1 MKSLLRKQLRT
12 RLTLWYMAVLA
23 IILGIYVLLVLA
35 FQYVLV
41 TRQIYHDEVQD
52 VVTVEGLLSF
62 DSQGT
67 LQLQQNYFSHPRSH
81 LLIDRLMEIR
91 DPSGVVLY
99 RSPALNGMS
108 LGGPSLPYEG
118 DQSFNER
125 VVRLADGSHAFVISH
140 IHTMQGRTILIRL
153 GYSLVPFRERMLQ
166 FLSILLIAVPITLLL
181 SGFAGYAIAKRAL
194 MPLGQMA
201 ATAEKITATN
211 LNDRIEIENPDDELG
226 QMGRVLN
233 HLLQRLE
240 EAFVQLQRF
249 TADAAH
255 ELRTPLASLRTVGEL
270 ALREGSSI
278 DGYREAIGSILE
290 ETSRVNQTIEGLL
303 LLAKAEA
310 AQPGVARTSFS
321 LVELTREVVSV
332 LEVLVEERQIHVE
345 ERGYKSTSAI
355 VNADR
360 GLVRAAIMNIL
371 HNAIKF
377 SPLGSTLRIDFSTH
391 QSNRRFV
398 ELTVQDQGPGISPFE
413 HEKVF
418 DRFFTSANRETS
430 SISGSGIGLSL
441 AKLII
446 ERSGGEIFFDSSVSE
461 GARCV
466 VRLPVIEVQF
476 DAIERESN

>member
-12 RLTLWYMAVLA
+12 RLTLWYVAVLGV
-23 IILGIYVLLVLA
+23 ILGVYVLLVLA

-81 LLIDRLMEIR
+81 LLIDRLMEIL

-99 RSPALNGMS
+99 RSPTLNGMS
-108 LGGPSLPYEG
+108 LGGPSLPDEG
-118 DQSFNER
+118 DETFNER
-125 VVRLADGSHAFVISH
+125 VVKLADGSHAFVISH
-140 IHTMQGRTILIRL
+140 IHAMQGRTVLIRL

-166 FLSILLIAVPITLLL
+166 FLGILLIALPITLLL
-181 SGFAGYAIAKRAL
+181 AGFAGYAIAKHAL

-211 LNDRIEIENPDDELG
+211 LNDRIGIENPDDELG
-226 QMGRVLN
+226 HMGRVLN

-270 ALREGSSI
+270 ALQEENSL

-303 LLAKAEA
+303 LFAKAEA
-310 AQPGVARTSFS
+310 AQPETARTSFS
-321 LVELTREVVSV
+321 VVELTGEVLSV
-332 LEVLVEERQIHVE
+332 LEVLLEERQISVD
-345 ERGYKSTSAI
+345 ERRQKSSSAI
-355 VNADR
+355 VHADR

-377 SPLGSTLRIDFSTH
+377 SPVGSTLRIDFANYQST
-391 QSNRRFV
+391 QRFMQ
-398 ELTVQDQGPGISPFE
+398 LSVQDQGPGIYPSE
-413 HEKVF
+413 LEKVF
-418 DRFFTSANRETS
+418 DRFFTSANRETAS
-430 SISGSGIGLSL
+430 MSGSGIGLSL
-441 AKLII
+441 AKLVI
-446 ERSGGEIFFDSSVSE
+446 ERNGGEIFFDPSVSQ
-461 GARCV
+461 GARCI
-466 VRLPVIEVQF
+466 VRLPVIAAQPV
-476 DAIERESN
+476 AIELGN

>member
-1 MKSLLRKQLRT
+1 VKNLLRKQLRA

-67 LQLQQNYFSHPRSH
+67 LRLQQNYFSHPRSH

-99 RSPALNGMS
+99 RSPTLNGMS
-108 LGGPSLPYEG
+108 LGGSSLPDEG
-118 DQSFNER
+118 DESFNER

-140 IHTMQGRTILIRL
+140 IHSMQGRTVLIRL

-166 FLSILLIAVPITLLL
+166 FLTILLIALPVTLLL
-181 SGFAGYAIAKRAL
+181 AGFASYAIAKRAL
-194 MPLGQMA
+194 MPLAQMA

-226 QMGRVLN
+226 HMGRVLN

-240 EAFVQLQRF
+240 EAFVQLQSF

-270 ALREGSSI
+270 ALQEENNLN
-278 DGYREAIGSILE
+278 GYREAIGSILE

-310 AQPGVARTSFS
+310 AQPGTTRTSFS
-321 LVELTREVVSV
+321 LVELTGEVLSV
-332 LEVLVEERQIHVE
+332 LEVLVEERQIIIE
-345 ERGYKSTSAI
+345 QRGQKTMSAI
-355 VNADR
+355 VHADR

-377 SPLGSTLRIDFSTH
+377 SPIGSILRINFASH
-391 QSNRRFV
+391 QSTQHFV
-398 ELTVQDQGPGISPFE
+398 ELSVQDQGPGISSSE

-418 DRFFTSANRETS
+418 DRFFTSANHETAPM
-430 SISGSGIGLSL
+430 SGSGIGLSL
-441 AKLII
+441 AKLVI
-446 ERSGGEIFFDSSVSE
+446 ERNGGEISFDPSVSE
-461 GARCV
+461 GARCI
-466 VRLPVIEVQF
+466 VRLPVIEIGP
-476 DAIERESN
+476 DAIELGD

>member
-1 MKSLLRKQLRT
+1 
-12 RLTLWYMAVLA
+12 MAVLSV
-23 IILGIYVLLVLA
+23 ILGFYVILVLA

-52 VVTVEGLLSF
+52 VVTVEGLLFF

-67 LQLQQNYFSHPRSH
+67 LQLRQNYFSHPRSH

-99 RSPALNGMS
+99 RSPTLNGMN
-108 LGGPSLPYEG
+108 LGGPSLPAEG
-118 DQSFNER
+118 DESFNER

-140 IHTMQGRTILIRL
+140 IHSMQGRTVLIRL

-166 FLSILLIAVPITLLL
+166 FLGILLVALPVTLLL
-181 SGFAGYAIAKRAL
+181 AGFASYAIAKRAL

-226 QMGRVLN
+226 HMGRVLN

-255 ELRTPLASLRTVGEL
+255 ELRTPLASLRTIGEL
-270 ALREGSSI
+270 ALRDKNNV

-310 AQPGVARTSFS
+310 AQPGTARTSFS
-321 LVELTREVVSV
+321 LVELTGEVLSV
-332 LEVLVEERQIHVE
+332 LEVLVEERQITVE
-345 ERGYKSTSAI
+345 QRGQRSTSAI
-355 VNADR
+355 VHADR
-360 GLVRAAIMNIL
+360 GLVRAAIMNIF
-371 HNAIKF
+371 HNALKF
-377 SPLGSTLRIDFSTH
+377 SPAGSTLRINFENYQST
-391 QSNRRFV
+391 QRFV
-398 ELTVQDQGPGISPFE
+398 ELSVHDQGPGIRSSE
-413 HEKVF
+413 YEKVF
-418 DRFFTSANRETS
+418 DRFYTATDRETAS
-430 SISGSGIGLSL
+430 MSGSGIGLSV
-441 AKLII
+441 AKLVI
-446 ERSGGEIFFDSSVSE
+446 ERNGGEIFFDPSVSE
-461 GARCV
+461 GARCI
-466 VRLPVIEVQF
+466 VRLPAIAVQPVETEVG
-476 DAIERESN
+476 N

>member
-1 MKSLLRKQLRT
+1 MKRLLRKQLRA
-12 RLTLWYMAVLA
+12 RLTLWYMAVLSV
-23 IILGIYVLLVLA
+23 ILGFYVILVLA

-52 VVTVEGLLSF
+52 VVTVEGLLFF

-67 LQLQQNYFSHPRSH
+67 LQLRQNYFSHPRSH

-99 RSPALNGMS
+99 RSPTLNGMN
-108 LGGPSLPYEG
+108 LGGPSLPAEG
-118 DQSFNER
+118 DESFNER

-140 IHTMQGRTILIRL
+140 IHSMQGRTVLIRL

-166 FLSILLIAVPITLLL
+166 FLGILLVALPVTLLL
-181 SGFAGYAIAKRAL
+181 AGFASYAIAKRAL

-226 QMGRVLN
+226 HMGRVLN

-255 ELRTPLASLRTVGEL
+255 ELRTPLASLRTIGEL
-270 ALREGSSI
+270 ALRDKNNV

-290 ETSRVNQTIEGLL
+290 ETSKVNRTIEGLL
-303 LLAKAEA
+303 LLAKAEV
-310 AQPGVARTSFS
+310 AQPGTARASFS
-321 LVELTREVVSV
+321 LVELTGEVLSV
-332 LEVLVEERQIHVE
+332 LEVLVEERQITVE
-345 ERGYKSTSAI
+345 QRGQKTMSAN
-355 VNADR
+355 VHADR

-371 HNAIKF
+371 HNALKF
-377 SPLGSTLRIDFSTH
+377 SPAGSTLRINFQNYQST
-391 QSNRRFV
+391 QRFV
-398 ELTVQDQGPGISPFE
+398 ELSVHDQGPGIRSCE
-413 HEKVF
+413 YEKVF
-418 DRFFTSANRETS
+418 DRFYTTTDRETAS
-430 SISGSGIGLSL
+430 MSGSGIGLSV
-441 AKLII
+441 AKLVI
-446 ERSGGEIFFDSSVSE
+446 ERNGGEIFFDPSVSE
-461 GARCV
+461 GARCI
-466 VRLPVIEVQF
+466 VRLPAIAVQPVETEVG
-476 DAIERESN
+476 N

>member
-1 MKSLLRKQLRT
+1 VKSLLRKQLRT
-12 RLTLWYMAVLA
+12 RLTLWYMAVLSV
-23 IILGIYVLLVLA
+23 ILGFYVILVLV

-41 TRQIYHDEVQD
+41 TRQIYHDEIQD
-52 VVTVEGLLSF
+52 VVTVEGLLFF

-99 RSPALNGMS
+99 RSPTLNGMN
-108 LGGPSLPYEG
+108 LGGPSLPDEG
-118 DQSFNER
+118 DESFNER

-140 IHTMQGRTILIRL
+140 IHSMQGRTVLIRL

-166 FLSILLIAVPITLLL
+166 FLSILLVALPVTLLL
-181 SGFAGYAIAKRAL
+181 AGFASYAIAKRAL

-226 QMGRVLN
+226 HMGRVLN

-255 ELRTPLASLRTVGEL
+255 ELRTPLASLRTIGEL
-270 ALREGSSI
+270 ALRDKNNV

-310 AQPGVARTSFS
+310 AQPGTARTSFS
-321 LVELTREVVSV
+321 LVELTGEVLSV
-332 LEVLVEERQIHVE
+332 LEVLVEERQITVE
-345 ERGYKSTSAI
+345 QRGQRSTSAS
-355 VNADR
+355 VHADR

-371 HNAIKF
+371 HNALKF
-377 SPLGSTLRIDFSTH
+377 SPAGSTLRINFENYQST
-391 QSNRRFV
+391 QRFV
-398 ELTVQDQGPGISPFE
+398 ELSVHDQGPGIRSSE
-413 HEKVF
+413 YEKVF
-418 DRFFTSANRETS
+418 DRFYTTTDRETAS
-430 SISGSGIGLSL
+430 MSGSGIGLSV
-441 AKLII
+441 AKLVI
-446 ERSGGEIFFDSSVSE
+446 ERNGGEIFFDPSVSE
-461 GARCV
+461 GARCI
-466 VRLPVIEVQF
+466 VRLPAIAVQPVETEV
-476 DAIERESN
+476 AN

>member
-12 RLTLWYMAVLA
+12 RLTLWYMTLLSV
-23 IILGIYVLLVLA
+23 ILGFYVILVLV

-52 VVTVEGLLSF
+52 VVTVEGLLFF

-67 LQLQQNYFSHPRSH
+67 LQLQQDYFSHPRSH

-99 RSPALNGMS
+99 RSPTLNGMN
-108 LGGPSLPYEG
+108 LGGPSLPDEG
-118 DQSFNER
+118 DESFNER
-125 VVRLADGSHAFVISH
+125 VVKLADGSHAFVISH
-140 IHTMQGRTILIRL
+140 IHSMQGRTVLIRL
-153 GYSLVPFRERMLQ
+153 GYSLVPFRERMFQ
-166 FLSILLIAVPITLLL
+166 FLIILLVALPVTLLL
-181 SGFAGYAIAKRAL
+181 AGFASYAIAKRAL
-194 MPLGQMA
+194 MPLEQMA

-226 QMGRVLN
+226 HMGRVLN

-255 ELRTPLASLRTVGEL
+255 ELRTPLASLRTIGEF
-270 ALREGSSI
+270 ALHEENTV

-290 ETSRVNQTIEGLL
+290 ETSRVNQTIESLL

-310 AQPGVARTSFS
+310 AQPGTARTSFS
-321 LVELTREVVSV
+321 LVELTGEVLSV
-332 LEVLVEERQIHVE
+332 LEVLVEERQITVE
-345 ERGYKSTSAI
+345 QRGQKSTSAI
-355 VNADR
+355 VHADR

-371 HNAIKF
+371 HNALKF
-377 SPLGSTLRIDFSTH
+377 SPTGSILRIDFATY
-391 QSNRRFV
+391 QATQRFV
-398 ELTVQDQGPGISPFE
+398 ELSVHDQGPGISPSE

-418 DRFFTSANRETS
+418 DRFFTSADRETAS
-430 SISGSGIGLSL
+430 MSGSGIGLSV
-441 AKLII
+441 AKLVV
-446 ERSGGEIFFDSSVSE
+446 ERNGGEIFFDPSASE
-461 GARCV
+461 GARCI
-466 VRLPVIEVQF
+466 VRLPAIAVQPIATEV
-476 DAIERESN
+476 ET